1 MGLLSCGGGSSSS
14 VGIAF
19 AAGALAPPSS
29 LALSGTTT
37 FAAIVTGDPGAKGV
51 NWTVTCIPAPI
62 PQGSCGTIT
71 EHTASGYPTTYFA
84 PFNFDEQTVPVNG
97 MVTIT
102 GASSADPS
110 KAVTAT
116 IQVTATPMISMGFN
130 VAPPAS
136 MLTGATANLVAVV
149 LNDSSN
155 AGADFTLTCGGSNPC
170 GTIVPAHTSGTV
182 GAFTVYSAPDIAPV
196 SGTVTITAASTADPT
211 QTVSATV
218 TIKQAPLKIAL
229 SQTPTPNLPVGA
241 STNLTAVVRFDLL
254 NAGVDWTASC
264 QSTSCGSFSPAHTAS
279 GELTTYTAPQTV
291 PTNGLVTITAAST
304 AVPTTTVT
312 AQVTITPASLRNDL
326 LNGRYAFLLQGVREG
341 GPWAIAG
348 SLFADGSGD
357 ITLATERFLGDNNTY
372 SVSGTYFIGSNGAG
386 TITLNGAPTGLGY
399 WHNGQQIFQV
409 SVVSSGLMSMQESDG
424 YYDPNLHVAYGGTL
438 SGTLEQQSAAG
449 FQPLSSSSSYCFL
462 LSGVGQQDAP
472 AFYGGVLNGSSLI
485 FAMDRSIGG
494 VIDSISGQA
503 SFNSVSSDGSSG
515 IMLLGPYSFGY
526 FVISSSQ
533 WILIAG
539 AGSSDLQAGQLY
551 LQHSLPLSPHTLA
564 FTETGA
570 TPLTQGSSPLALGGL
585 LDLDA
590 QGNMVGVMDA
600 NINGTVTSAQ
610 ISGNLSVSS
619 SGPTQGRG
627 ILTVTGG
634 AAQQFAF
641 YPTAHNGALL
651 LELDPQM
658 SGVGVALQQTS
669 GSTATASLFS
679 GTYAAAYQ
687 TIGEINAASGG
698 VGSWNDFL
706 GLVTADGVSNLVG
719 SMAVDQFD
727 ESSGAFWTQTPDA
740 ALTGSFSVGAEGRFP
755 GSFTIPPLATSQQV
769 FYILDNT
776 AVLSLGLDS
785 EPSTGILQLQQF

>member
-1 MGLLSCGGGSSSS
+1 
-14 VGIAF
+14 
-19 AAGALAPPSS
+19 
-29 LALSGTTT
+29 LSGISN
-37 FAAIVTGDPGAKGV
+37 FAAIVAGDPDAKGV
-51 NWTVTCIPAPI
+51 NWTVTCVPAPI

-71 EHTASGYPTTYFA
+71 EHTASGYPTTYSA
-84 PFNFDEQTVPVNG
+84 PINYDEQTVPVNG
-97 MVTIT
+97 TVTIT

-110 KAVTAT
+110 KTVSAT
-116 IQVTATPMISMGFN
+116 IQVTATPPISVGFN
-130 VAPPAS
+130 EAPPVS

-155 AGADFTLTCGGSNPC
+155 AGADFALTCGSTNPC
-170 GTIVPAHTSGTV
+170 GTIVPAHTSGTI
-182 GAFTVYSAPDIAPV
+182 GAFTVYTAPNIVPV
-196 SGTVTITAASTADPT
+196 DGTVTITAASTADPT

-218 TIKQAPLKIAL
+218 TIKQAPLTITL

-241 STNLTAVVRFDLL
+241 STNLTAFVTFDLL

-264 QSTSCGSFSPAHTAS
+264 QSTSCGSFNPAHTTS
-279 GELTTYTAPQTV
+279 GQLTTYTAPQTV
-291 PTNGLVTITAAST
+291 PTDGLVTLTAAST
-304 AVPTTTVT
+304 TTPTTTVT
-312 AQVTITPASLRNDL
+312 AQVTITPANLRNDL

-348 SLFADGSGD
+348 SLFADGVGD
-357 ITLATERFLGDNNTY
+357 INVATERFLGDNNTY
-372 SVSGTYFIGSNGAG
+372 SVSGTYFIGSDGVG

-399 WHNGQQIFQV
+399 WLNGQQIFQV
-409 SVVSSGLMSMQESDG
+409 SVVSSGLMSMEEFDG

-449 FQPLSSSSSYCFL
+449 FQPLSSLYSYCFL
-462 LSGVGQQDAP
+462 LSGVGPQDAP
-472 AFYGGVLNGSSLI
+472 AFYGGVLGGSTLI

-515 IMLLGPYSFGY
+515 NIVMGPYSFGY
-526 FVISSSQ
+526 FVIDSGR

-539 AGSSDLQAGQLY
+539 AGSSDLPAGQLY
-551 LQHSLPLSPHTLA
+551 LQHSLPLSPHDFA

-570 TPLTQGSSPLALGGL
+570 TPLPQGSSPLALGGL
-585 LDLDA
+585 LSLDA
-590 QGNMVGVMDA
+590 QGNMVGLMDA

-641 YPTAHNGALL
+641 YATAHNGALL

-658 SGVGVALQQTS
+658 SGVGVAIPQTS

-679 GTYAAAYQ
+679 GNYAAAYQ

-706 GLVTADGVSNLVG
+706 GLITADGVSNLGG
-719 SMAVDQFD
+719 SMALDQFD
-727 ESSGAFWTQTPDA
+727 ESSGTFWTQTPNA
-740 ALTGSFSVGAEGRFP
+740 TLTGSFSAGTLGRFP

-769 FYILDNT
+769 FYILDST
-776 AVLSLGLDS
+776 TVLSLGLDS
-785 EPSTGILQLQQF
+785 EPSTGILQQQLF